1 MIQRANAWKVL
12 CSRLGK
18 TSLSVTC
25 FQKGHIGDFVKFS
38 QQYNN
43 RHLLSVYY
51 VLGIA
56 LHVISTITP

>member
-12 CSRLGK
+12 CSRPGK

-25 FQKGHIGDFVKFS
+25 FQKGPNGDFVKFS
-38 QQYNN
+38 QQYNH

-56 LHVISTITP
+56 LHGISAVIP